1 MSFQTSRFLLATAL
15 LACLALAVPL
25 SSSWAAQGRA
35 SAAVK
40 TVGQFAR
47 LPAKRRRRFAIRYM
61 TTHPVDPCTNATTSL
76 SRHEARGIAPVIVK
90 YLKPGPDP
98 TDGSYIRAR
107 TPVGNGIRHV
117 LANVGC

>member
-1 MSFQTSRFLLATAL
+1 MSIPTSRLLFAATL
-15 LACLALAVPL
+15 SACLVLTAPPP
-25 SSSWAAQGRA
+25 SSRA
-35 SAAVK
+35 NFHAVK

-47 LPAKRRRRFAIRYM
+47 LPAKRRRRFAIHYM
-61 TTHPVDPCTNATTSL
+61 TTHPVDPCTNATTPL

-98 TDGSYIRAR
+98 TDGSYIRAH

>member
-1 MSFQTSRFLLATAL
+1 VPIVRSRPLLAAILSAYLVAL
-15 LACLALAVPL
+15 VFSPSTQAT
-25 SSSWAAQGRA
+25 QGRA
-35 SAAVK
+35 STAVK

-47 LPAKRRRRFAIRYM
+47 LPAKQRRRFAIRFM
-61 TTHPVDPCTNATTSL
+61 TTHPVDPCTNATTPL
-76 SRHEARGIAPVIVK
+76 SRHDARGIAPVIVK

-107 TPVGNGIRHV
+107 TPVGDGIRHV